1 MIYYVVALSGILLL
15 VLNNLKWMKIKRS
28 ISNTKKSKAKS
39 TSSITILIK
48 KYFSNGLITYQPTVK
63 VHLIYYYQYV
73 HW

>member
-48 KYFSNGLITYQPTVK
+48 KIFFEWID
-63 VHLIYYYQYV
+63 YV
-73 HW
+73 STHSKSTPHILLPIC